1 MKGKYKSQSGE
12 NIEVLVFDSENKI
25 VYATVSSSGES
36 KWYAES
42 EFSTWTKDGDEP
54 IVETAKV
61 FVEETPEPELID
73 EPEIIDEK
81 PKEKEEKPKDESPK
95 PKAPKKKK

>member
-25 VYATVSSSGES
+25 AYATVSSSGES

-42 EFSTWTKDGDEP
+42 EFSTWTKDGYEP

-61 FVEETPEPELID
+61 FAEETPEQLID